1 MIKNYLKTAWRNLKG
16 NKFYSLINIS
26 GLAVGLA
33 TGIMLLLWVQ
43 SEQSYDR
50 FHRHYKQIYKLS
62 THFSANGEAITWQ
75 WVPGPLAVISKS
87 IPQVESIARINSQ
100 SDQVLSNVSR
110 TKIFDGNEV
119 AFVDSTF
126 FSMFDFVLEKGNVAG
141 LFPNNNSVV
150 LTQTTAEKLFG
161 SADAAMGQV
170 LAFRKDNFTVSGIVE
185 DFPENSSLR
194 YDAIFPM
201 GFYAQQFTANGGNGD
216 WKTIDEDMGNFGF
229 ETFVKLQ
236 VNAMPEKIGEA
247 FSSLF
252 FQAKKGGDA
261 EFRLQSLESLHL
273 VSADGNDAN
282 LKMVRLFM
290 LVAVLLL
297 LIAGINYIN
306 LSTARSLIRAKEV
319 SIRKIV
325 GANKGQLFFQF
336 ISETFLLFCIATILA
351 IGFIYLSMPLYNS
364 ISGKQLSFSLNSSI
378 WKVIALAMVGT
389 MLTASIYPAL
399 LLSSFSPIQALKGKI
414 HSTVGTDM
422 FRKTLVVFQFSISI
436 ALIISTLVISKQ
448 MSYIRSKN
456 IGYDK
461 NYVFT
466 VPLPDR
472 VAEHIDAVRNELSK
486 ESGILNVSLSDVYN
500 ISDINSSTGDI
511 HWSGK
516 PENNQM
522 IISQSVIDKD
532 FIPTMKMQ
540 FLEGENF
547 SGTPAGSAHYILNE
561 TAVTKMGL
569 KAPYVGQEI
578 SFHERKGTI
587 IGVIKDFNFQ
597 SLKKEISP
605 LLFFTWWK
613 GNILHVRTT
622 AADAQQAIATVEK
635 QYKKYAGDVPFAYNF
650 VDKQFE
656 TLYEADQRAG
666 VLFNL
671 FAGIAIFISCLGLFA
686 LATYTARV
694 RRKEIGV
701 RKVLGATVGSI
712 MRMLSNDF
720 VKLLVVAFLIASP
733 IAWWGMNNWLD
744 DFAYRISIQWWMF
757 VLAGAL
763 AIVIALATVSFQAV
777 RAAIANPVDSLRDE

>member
-1 MIKNYLKTAWRNLKG
+1 
-16 NKFYSLINIS
+16 
-26 GLAVGLA
+26 
-33 TGIMLLLWVQ
+33 
-43 SEQSYDR
+43 
-50 FHRHYKQIYKLS
+50 
-62 THFSANGEAITWQ
+62 
-75 WVPGPLAVISKS
+75 
-87 IPQVESIARINSQ
+87 
-100 SDQVLSNVSR
+100 
-110 TKIFDGNEV
+110 
-119 AFVDSTF
+119 
-126 FSMFDFVLEKGNVAG
+126 
-141 LFPNNNSVV
+141 
-150 LTQTTAEKLFG
+150 
-161 SADAAMGQV
+161 
-170 LAFRKDNFTVSGIVE
+170 
-185 DFPENSSLR
+185 
-194 YDAIFPM
+194 
-201 GFYAQQFTANGGNGD
+201 
-216 WKTIDEDMGNFGF
+216 
-229 ETFVKLQ
+229 
-236 VNAMPEKIGEA
+236 
-247 FSSLF
+247 
-252 FQAKKGGDA
+252 
-261 EFRLQSLESLHL
+261 
-273 VSADGNDAN
+273 
-282 LKMVRLFM
+282 
-290 LVAVLLL
+290 
-297 LIAGINYIN
+297 
-306 LSTARSLIRAKEV
+306 
-319 SIRKIV
+319 
-325 GANKGQLFFQF
+325 
-336 ISETFLLFCIATILA
+336 
-351 IGFIYLSMPLYNS
+351 
-364 ISGKQLSFSLNSSI
+364 
-378 WKVIALAMVGT
+378 
-389 MLTASIYPAL
+389 
-399 LLSSFSPIQALKGKI
+399 
-414 HSTVGTDM
+414 
-422 FRKTLVVFQFSISI
+422 
-436 ALIISTLVISKQ
+436 
-448 MSYIRSKN
+448 N

-472 VAEHIDAVRNELSK
+472 VAEHIDAVKNELSK

-656 TLYEADQRAG
+656 TQYESDQRAG

-712 MRMLSNDF
+712 MRMLSN
-720 VKLLVVAFLIASP
+720 
-733 IAWWGMNNWLD
+733 
-744 DFAYRISIQWWMF
+744 
-757 VLAGAL
+757 
-763 AIVIALATVSFQAV
+763 
-777 RAAIANPVDSLRDE
+777 

>member
-1 MIKNYLKTAWRNLKG
+1 
-16 NKFYSLINIS
+16 
-26 GLAVGLA
+26 
-33 TGIMLLLWVQ
+33 
-43 SEQSYDR
+43 
-50 FHRHYKQIYKLS
+50 
-62 THFSANGEAITWQ
+62 
-75 WVPGPLAVISKS
+75 
-87 IPQVESIARINSQ
+87 
-100 SDQVLSNVSR
+100 
-110 TKIFDGNEV
+110 
-119 AFVDSTF
+119 
-126 FSMFDFVLEKGNVAG
+126 
-141 LFPNNNSVV
+141 
-150 LTQTTAEKLFG
+150 
-161 SADAAMGQV
+161 
-170 LAFRKDNFTVSGIVE
+170 
-185 DFPENSSLR
+185 
-194 YDAIFPM
+194 
-201 GFYAQQFTANGGNGD
+201 
-216 WKTIDEDMGNFGF
+216 
-229 ETFVKLQ
+229 
-236 VNAMPEKIGEA
+236 
-247 FSSLF
+247 
-252 FQAKKGGDA
+252 
-261 EFRLQSLESLHL
+261 
-273 VSADGNDAN
+273 
-282 LKMVRLFM
+282 
-290 LVAVLLL
+290 
-297 LIAGINYIN
+297 
-306 LSTARSLIRAKEV
+306 
-319 SIRKIV
+319 IRKIV

-656 TLYEADQRAG
+656 TQY
-666 VLFNL
+666 
-671 FAGIAIFISCLGLFA
+671 
-686 LATYTARV
+686 
-694 RRKEIGV
+694 
-701 RKVLGATVGSI
+701 
-712 MRMLSNDF
+712 
-720 VKLLVVAFLIASP
+720 
-733 IAWWGMNNWLD
+733 
-744 DFAYRISIQWWMF
+744 
-757 VLAGAL
+757 
-763 AIVIALATVSFQAV
+763 
-777 RAAIANPVDSLRDE
+777 